1 MGVVEEV
8 DGFPA
13 SPGRHTVGGP
23 DGVDVVGAV
32 DVAGESHL
40 FVVAGV
46 AGGVEGVVS
55 PDGVL
60 QNLNEG
66 LHIGVVELGIQ
77 PGFGAGGTHQGSG
90 DGAVEAVGFALF
102 KVVDSETLKV

>member
-13 SPGRHTVGGP
+13 AACRHTVGGP

-55 PDGVL
+55 SDGVL
-60 QNLNEG
+60 DDLDER
-66 LHIGVVELGIQ
+66 LHLGVVELGVQ
-77 PGFGAGGTHQGSG
+77 PGFGAGGAHEGSG
-90 DGAVEAVGFALF
+90 DGAVEAVRFALF
-102 KVVDSETLKV
+102 QVADGETLEV